1 MYYCQDANIYEKVT
15 SVIPWNCPV
24 TPMCY
29 TDVYSDSIVKLMKI
43 PLKTRIVLGLH
54 ALIKREIKV
63 TGAVL
68 LTLCD
73 ILSHTTDS

>member
-1 MYYCQDANIYEKVT
+1 M
-15 SVIPWNCPV
+15 
-24 TPMCY
+24 MCY

-54 ALIKREIKV
+54 ALINREIKV

-73 ILSHTTDS
+73 ILLHTTDS